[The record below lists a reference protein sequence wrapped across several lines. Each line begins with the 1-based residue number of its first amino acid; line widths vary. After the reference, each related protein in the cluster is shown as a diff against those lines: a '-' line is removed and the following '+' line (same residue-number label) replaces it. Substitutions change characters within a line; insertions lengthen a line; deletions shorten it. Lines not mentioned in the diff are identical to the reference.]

1 MAADTTELALIA
13 VNGLLYSALLVGV
26 VLKRRIPTPVI
37 DDTPTAFGLLEK
49 ALRQTPGL
57 RPGFTWEEA
66 IARTRSSGFDVDWT
80 RVMRSLDGY
89 EAYRYGGGERP
100 KGDNREV
107 IRLTILLKR
116 RGSIGT

>member
-1 MAADTTELALIA
+1 MAVEATQLALIGID
-13 VNGLLYSALLVGV
+13 GLLYSSLLFGV
-26 VLKRRIPTPVI
+26 VLWRRIATPVI

-57 RPGFTWEEA
+57 SPGFTWEEA
-66 IARTRSSGFDVDWT
+66 IASTRSSGFDVDWT
-80 RVMRSLDGY
+80 KVMRSLDGY

-100 KGDNREV
+100 SSDNREV

-116 RGSIGT
+116 RGAIGT